1 MGWVLR
7 LVETGVEGPLG
18 SVDVLEIDRPG
29 NLDDLADLGLR
40 LPDGKQLLS
49 QVQQAVVAAQCR
61 DHAAQRPAC
70 RACGGICRVK
80 DYRPRRI
87 ATLFGRVTVRLPR
100 FRCAG
105 CRADQAGIE
114 WPPQCRS
121 TPEFDQIRAQFS
133 AFLPYRVA
141 AGVLQQ
147 LLPLDAGTDPETLRA
162 QTLKVGEDL
171 RDAAPAE
178 PATAAAAITLSVDS
192 TFIRSCEAGP
202 RHLEVRLGNVETP
215 DGARQV
221 FAAVVR
227 TDTVIETLIL
237 RGLAAVG
244 HTDKTDLMAFTDG
257 CFGLR
262 SMLVDAGITK
272 PPSLDW
278 FHIAMRLHHAEKTAG
293 TLPIDTPEREHA
305 RAVIVTEIDRL
316 HWRIW
321 NGKAKDARITL
332 ERIRQVMPVFRGD
345 GDRKKDPSSRRL
357 WTALREIDRYLTS
370 QSAWLVNYAE
380 RHRAGLRVGTSITEG
395 TANFL
400 VNRRMNKSQQ
410 MRWSRRGADLLLQC
424 AGFNGKL
431 GSS

>member
-7 LVETGVEGPLG
+7 LVEVEGPLG

-70 RACGGICRVK
+70 RACGAACRVK

-162 QTLKVGEDL
+162 QTLKVGEGMPL
-171 RDAAPAE
+171 RLNLHRP
-178 PATAAAAITLSVDS
+178 PP
-192 TFIRSCEAGP
+192 RSP
-202 RHLEVRLGNVETP
+202 
-215 DGARQV
+215 
-221 FAAVVR
+221 
-227 TDTVIETLIL
+227 
-237 RGLAAVG
+237 
-244 HTDKTDLMAFTDG
+244 
-257 CFGLR
+257 
-262 SMLVDAGITK
+262 
-272 PPSLDW
+272 
-278 FHIAMRLHHAEKTAG
+278 
-293 TLPIDTPEREHA
+293 
-305 RAVIVTEIDRL
+305 
-316 HWRIW
+316 
-321 NGKAKDARITL
+321 
-332 ERIRQVMPVFRGD
+332 
-345 GDRKKDPSSRRL
+345 
-357 WTALREIDRYLTS
+357 
-370 QSAWLVNYAE
+370 
-380 RHRAGLRVGTSITEG
+380 
-395 TANFL
+395 
-400 VNRRMNKSQQ
+400 
-410 MRWSRRGADLLLQC
+410 
-424 AGFNGKL
+424 
-431 GSS
+431 